1 MCCIIVKTWDRV
13 IICSKHVQLCKASSH
28 NWAALSFS
36 SPWARCVSP
45 LRQCFGQVWS
55 SVKVSTG
62 KIKLHLSG
70 LHPLFIKRYIH
81 CLACTHKYL
90 ARSYAM
96 VECSTKWWGL
106 ILCRKVPAKIISKKF
121 LIHTSFSCIFYCTQI
136 FKPMLNHVL
145 ISYCWTCRG
154 ALVFQNR
161 ILPTGR

>member
-1 MCCIIVKTWDRV
+1 MSKMCLTPETVLRSGMKFCEGQYGKD
-13 IICSKHVQLCKASSH
+13 QAAS
-28 NWAALSFS
+28 
-36 SPWARCVSP
+36 
-45 LRQCFGQVWS
+45 VW
-55 SVKVSTG
+55 VA
-62 KIKLHLSG
+62 
-70 LHPLFIKRYIH
+70 PALFIKRYIH

-121 LIHTSFSCIFYCTQI
+121 LIRTSFSCIFYCTQI

-145 ISYCWTCRG
+145 ISHCWTCRG

-161 ILPTGR
+161 ILPTGRWSLSVEKLLVLQYSWCLSAVLNWSGEVCTV